1 VIAQRHPSPAAE
13 PKAIPKPLKSLPDF
27 AGATSR
33 HQTNVDRPGDD
44 FDSLSSAFE
53 HRQFSFLPAMTTT
66 PEVVFPRTQRD
77 LFPAAAQA
85 LYISTYKKSMAES
98 VKGDSS
104 QLSPE
109 SVASRDAWDAVFREY
124 TQDPVTHKWGANA
137 KAGMPA
143 SLPPVKNSLLNTFRN
158 LFKPKQG

>member
-1 VIAQRHPSPAAE
+1 MFSIHCQV
-13 PKAIPKPLKSLPDF
+13 
-27 AGATSR
+27 
-33 HQTNVDRPGDD
+33 N
-44 FDSLSSAFE
+44 SSIGNLDL
-53 HRQFSFLPAMTTT
+53 HAMTTT
-66 PEVVFPRTQRD
+66 PEIVFPRTQRD

-85 LYISTYKKSMAES
+85 LYIETYKKSMTES
-98 VKGDSS
+98 VRGDSS

-143 SLPPVKNSLLNTFRN
+143 GFPEMKSSLLNTFRK